1 MHIFG
6 IHNCDT
12 VKKAKKFFDS
22 SDISYTYHD
31 FRKDGFPT
39 EVVADALRQLG
50 AETLVNKRSTTW
62 KSLSDEQK
70 ENVLHAP
77 LEQLSE
83 HVTLIKRPLIK
94 SDDNVFS
101 VGFKAQDWSK

>member
-1 MHIFG
+1 MYIFG

-12 VKKAKKFFDS
+12 VKKAKTFFDNS
-22 SDISYTYHD
+22 GTNYTYHD

-39 EVVADALRQLG
+39 EVVAGAIRQLG
-50 AETLVNKRSTTW
+50 AEAVINKRSTTW

-70 ENVLHAP
+70 QLVMNAP

-94 SDDNVFS
+94 TDDDVFS